1 MNALTHRAFDAII
14 AQIARKA
21 TDECTAYAEIDGQ
34 EREISAFYTREI
46 DWFGGINSAHECCEV
61 TNYRLIGAWYED
73 PDTGA
78 VWAGDRAELAAL
90 IGEDATDALD
100 FHK

>member
-1 MNALTHRAFDAII
+1 MNALTPRAFDAII

-21 TDECTAYAEIDGQ
+21 DEEQTAYIQLDGQ
-34 EREISAFYTREI
+34 EREISAFYTRA
-46 DWFGGINSAHECCEV
+46 DDAQGWDGARHEYSYV
-61 TNYRLIGAWYED
+61 TAFHLIGAWFED

-90 IGEDATDALD
+90 IGDDATDALD